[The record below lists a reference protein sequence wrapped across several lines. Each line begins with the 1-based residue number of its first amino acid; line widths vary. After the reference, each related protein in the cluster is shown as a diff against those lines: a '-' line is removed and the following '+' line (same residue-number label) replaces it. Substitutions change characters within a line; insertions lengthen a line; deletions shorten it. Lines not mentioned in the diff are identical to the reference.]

1 MCICFDNVFGY
12 TAQQCFTALQG
23 DVRTIPAFR
32 DRLLQQNGNNQ
43 AAAVTD
49 LFFST

>member
-43 AAAVTD
+43 AAAVTY